1 MTLVA
6 LVPCLMH
13 DFQSAVVLETGA
25 LAGGGGAVVGAAAAA
40 AAYDGFF
47 ALIGCAGGRVGER
60 GGLGGG
66 VVGLVSRSAGCT
78 AAGGVGAGGAG
89 AEPERRPGE
98 APAAGRSNNDDIR
111 MNRSRRRPMHSLSS
125 PRNSSKGRTASME
138 TSIWV
143 LGVAGGDGTAA
154 AGAACC

>member
-1 MTLVA
+1 MA

-13 DFQSAVVLETGA
+13 NFRSAVVLETGA
-25 LAGGGGAVVGAAAAA
+25 LAGGGGAAVGAAAAA

-47 ALIGCAGGRVGER
+47 ALIGRAGGQVGER

-78 AAGGVGAGGAG
+78 AAGGVGARGAG
-89 AEPERRPGE
+89 AEPERRPGG
-98 APAAGRSNNDDIR
+98 APAAGRSNNDNVR
-111 MNRSRRRPMHSLSS
+111 MNRPRRRPMYSLSS
-125 PRNSSKGRTASME
+125 PRNLSKGRIASIE
-138 TSIWV
+138 TSIWM
-143 LGVAGGDGTAA
+143 LEVAGGGGTAA

>member
-13 DFQSAVVLETGA
+13 DFRSAAVLETGA
-25 LAGGGGAVVGAAAAA
+25 LAGGGGAVKEGAVAAA

-47 ALIGCAGGRVGER
+47 ALTGRVGGRVGER

-66 VVGLVSRSAGCT
+66 VVGLVSLSAGCT

-89 AEPERRPGE
+89 AEPERGLDVTST
-98 APAAGRSNNDDIR
+98 AVRSKKDDVHI
-111 MNRSRRRPMHSLSS
+111 NKPRRRPTYSLSS
-125 PRNSSKGRTASME
+125 SRNSSRGRVASME
-138 TSIWV
+138 TS
-143 LGVAGGDGTAA
+143 T
-154 AGAACC
+154 